1 MFVVVVVVRLAFVLK
16 TAEECVENRVE
27 YVPKPA
33 VGWCHYCSFR
43 AFQEQSC
50 NPIGRNSARSVSVPG
65 LPKGKV
71 STRGFAMCMHD
82 SIRRL
87 FRVTP
92 LVLAGFIFEFKNSIS
107 VGLFGQK
114 TPTNSSDNTYSTV
127 D

>member
-1 MFVVVVVVRLAFVLK
+1 MFVVVVVVVVRLAFVLK

-71 STRGFAMCMHD
+71 STRGFAMWHLDWFD
-82 SIRRL
+82 SQDQKSVRQNL
-87 FRVTP
+87 FI
-92 LVLAGFIFEFKNSIS
+92 AAE
-107 VGLFGQK
+107 
-114 TPTNSSDNTYSTV
+114 DYTYR
-127 D
+127 